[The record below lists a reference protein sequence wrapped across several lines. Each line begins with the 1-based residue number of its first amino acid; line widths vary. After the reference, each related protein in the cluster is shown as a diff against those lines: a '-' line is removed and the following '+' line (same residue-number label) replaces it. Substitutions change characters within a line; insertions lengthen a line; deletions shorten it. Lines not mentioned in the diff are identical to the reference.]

1 MTENRLHHHRTVAP
15 TTRRAFLAGAATAAL
30 ASMAGAAVPPA
41 PPPRIV
47 VFGDSLTEG
56 YGLGPEQA
64 LVAQLQDWLDSRDLP
79 AVMVNHGLSGDTT
92 FGGRVR
98 IHWVLRQNADA
109 VIVELGGNDFLAGL
123 ALSDTEKNLDSIILR
138 AKRGGR
144 PVLLVGIVPP
154 QRVLRVP
161 RADVIAMW
169 TRLAERH
176 QVLLLPDLYGP
187 LWQFP
192 ESEWPRFLQEDQT
205 HLSPEGVR
213 LVVDGELGPK
223 TAELLAAIQRSGRA
237 DKTRN
242 QTPDA
247 EKPR

>member
-1 MTENRLHHHRTVAP
+1 MTQNRPRRDGHVAT
-15 TTRRAFLAGAATAAL
+15 TTRRAFLAGAATVAL
-30 ASMAGAAVPPA
+30 ASMAGATVPPSS
-41 PPPRIV
+41 PRIV

-56 YGLGPEQA
+56 YGLGPEKA
-64 LVAQLQDWLDSRDLP
+64 LVAQLQDWLDQRDLP
-79 AVMVNHGLSGDTT
+79 AVMVNQGLSGDTT

-98 IHWVLRQNADA
+98 IHWALRHGADA

-123 ALSDTEKNLDSIILR
+123 ALSDTEKNLDSIIIR
-138 AKRGGR
+138 AKRGNR

-154 QRVLRVP
+154 QRVMQTP
-161 RADVIAMW
+161 REEISAMW
-169 TRLAERH
+169 SRLAERH

-213 LVVDGELGPK
+213 LVVESELGPK
-223 TAELLAAIQRSGRA
+223 TAELLIQIA
-237 DKTRN
+237 DAT
-242 QTPDA
+242 
-247 EKPR
+247 KPR